1 MAAKDISVK
10 KYVVR
15 LSGEEREQLEALI
28 RKGKSAAQR
37 LLKARILLKAD
48 VSEAGEGWS
57 DNRIIKALETSAS
70 MVYRVRKQ
78 LVEEGFEAVLSRK
91 QRATPAVA
99 RIFDGEKEAK
109 LIALAC
115 SKPPKGRARWT
126 LRLLEKKVVE
136 LQIVDR
142 ASDSTIGRALKNILQ
157 PHRQQCWVIPP
168 KANGAFV
175 AAMEDVLAVSTRPRD
190 PDSPRVCLDEP
201 SKQFLAETR
210 LPIPMKRGRPAR
222 CDYEYERN
230 GTANIFMMF
239 APLEGW
245 RHVKVTDRHTAVDYA
260 HVLKELADR
269 YFANAKTVVL
279 VQDNLNI
286 HGKGSLYE
294 AFPAAE
300 ARRLVERFEWHY
312 TPKHGS
318 WLDLAESELGVLT
331 SQCLDRR
338 IADKQTL
345 VEEIA
350 AWEHDRNANHTK
362 ANWQFSTP
370 NARIKLKHLYPAI

>member
-1 MAAKDISVK
+1 
-10 KYVVR
+10 
-15 LSGEEREQLEALI
+15 
-28 RKGKSAAQR
+28 
-37 LLKARILLKAD
+37 
-48 VSEAGEGWS
+48 
-57 DNRIIKALETSAS
+57 
-70 MVYRVRKQ
+70 
-78 LVEEGFEAVLSRK
+78 
-91 QRATPAVA
+91 
-99 RIFDGEKEAK
+99 
-109 LIALAC
+109 
-115 SKPPKGRARWT
+115 
-126 LRLLEKKVVE
+126 
-136 LQIVDR
+136 
-142 ASDSTIGRALKNILQ
+142 
-157 PHRQQCWVIPP
+157 
-168 KANGAFV
+168 
-175 AAMEDVLAVSTRPRD
+175 MEDVLAVYTRPRD
-190 PDSPRVCLDEP
+190 PDYPLVCLDET

-312 TPKHGS
+312 SPKHGS
-318 WLDLAESELGVLT
+318 WLDLAESELASSRPSASTVGLPINRPSSRKSPHGSTTAMPTTPRPIGNSQPPMPVSNSST
-331 SQCLDRR
+331 S
-338 IADKQTL
+338 TL
-345 VEEIA
+345 QSE
-350 AWEHDRNANHTK
+350 
-362 ANWQFSTP
+362 
-370 NARIKLKHLYPAI
+370 